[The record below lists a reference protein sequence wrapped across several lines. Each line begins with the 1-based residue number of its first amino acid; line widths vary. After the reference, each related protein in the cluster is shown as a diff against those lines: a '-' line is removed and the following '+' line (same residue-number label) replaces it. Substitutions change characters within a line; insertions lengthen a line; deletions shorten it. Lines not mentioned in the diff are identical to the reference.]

1 MASRDSDAIEAILN
15 GDVDRFAELVDAY
28 QAQAIRIAFT
38 FLGNT
43 EEARDAAQEAF
54 IRAYRAL
61 GSFHQKSQFSTWFYR
76 IVINVCKDSY
86 RRRVRQPMVVARV
99 GPADAVEEG
108 ASFFVDV
115 GDPSAGP
122 SEELSNRELSQRLTE
137 AIQQL
142 PDKQREAFILHH
154 LHGLSL
160 QEAATIMNCRLGMV
174 KSHVFRA
181 TENLRQQLSPWVQ
194 QEGQLK

>member
-38 FLGNT
+38 FLGNA

-76 IVINVCKDSY
+76 IVINVCKDSS
-86 RRRVRQPMVVARV
+86 RRRMRQPMVVARV
-99 GPADAVEEG
+99 GPVDAVEEG
-108 ASFFVDV
+108 ISFGNYTLTTSKQSVTLFSQQGGSRWNAS
-115 GDPSAGP
+115 
-122 SEELSNRELSQRLTE
+122 
-137 AIQQL
+137 
-142 PDKQREAFILHH
+142 
-154 LHGLSL
+154 
-160 QEAATIMNCRLGMV
+160 
-174 KSHVFRA
+174 
-181 TENLRQQLSPWVQ
+181 
-194 QEGQLK
+194 QLKTSMRSTQVTMLALKRSLRTDTVRYAFALAVSRRAVFIG